1 MKIAVSGSRNWR
13 KRGII
18 NEALDSEVTTR
29 DVLVITGWNG
39 NADKM
44 ADSQALQRGW
54 HAVRVPPNWMRY
66 GKGAGVVR
74 NGGIILLEP
83 DVLLAFIRPCVRED
97 CRDDGPHASHG
108 TADMISKAH
117 AAGIRVREF
126 EDPDDSWEEVIPP
139 WCPLPQGDQA
149 LRDIGF

>member
-18 NEALDSEVTTR
+18 NDALASEGHNG
-29 DVLVITGWNG
+29 DIVITGWNG

-44 ADSQALQRGW
+44 ADSQALQLGW
-54 HAVRVPPNWMRY
+54 HPVRVPPNWMRY
-66 GKGAGVVR
+66 GKGAGVIR
-74 NGGIILLEP
+74 NGIILALQP
-83 DVLLAFIRPCVRED
+83 DVVLAFIRPCVAEQ
-97 CRDDGPHASHG
+97 CRDDGPHPSHG
-108 TADMISKAH
+108 TADMISKARLL
-117 AAGIRVREF
+117 GIRVREF
-126 EDPDDSWEEVIPP
+126 EDPDDNWEEVIPP